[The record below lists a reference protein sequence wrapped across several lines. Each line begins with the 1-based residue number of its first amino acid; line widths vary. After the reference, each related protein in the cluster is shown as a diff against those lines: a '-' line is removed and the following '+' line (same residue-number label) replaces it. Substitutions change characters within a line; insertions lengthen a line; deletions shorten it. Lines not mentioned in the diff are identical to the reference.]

1 MAAGVNRFI
10 FSEGAVTLNDEQA
23 RIVRQPPS
31 QNLRILAS
39 AGSGKTTTLTTRIA
53 HLLTHCDARP
63 EQIVLLTFT
72 HNAATVMKGRLEN
85 LVGPKR
91 ILCGTFH
98 ALSQQILRDH
108 SPEALNDLYHVDE
121 LPLKALDFLAT
132 PDGKAWTNTLKWI
145 FIDEYQDIN
154 DTQYNFIRAL
164 HHPGATVTIVGD
176 DAQNIYSWRGS
187 CVDYIL
193 NFHKKFPEVADFQL
207 STNYRSSAAIV
218 AVANSIMRYIPTL
231 PYKELMCPSP
241 TAEQGARPEVLY
253 FARTAEER
261 DHVTEAA
268 AKAVHT
274 GSTVILSKF
283 NSVLYTYEA
292 ALMRLG
298 VRVRF
303 VQGEESLHQKP
314 GAPPT
319 VFLSTFHGSKGL
331 EWDHVF
337 LVRMNDEVFP
347 QQKDED
353 SVLQERRLFYVAVT
367 RARRTLTI
375 TYSRNNKSLS
385 RFVREVHRPLLQ
397 WRGLPNFELSSL
409 SAAITPVSVNEWVNY
424 LSGED
429 YRTIKFL
436 DVLPRSLRDL
446 SLQQQQSQS
455 QQQQP
460 QSTSNPT
467 AWVTPYWWVEQGM
480 ATEFFDFL
488 RAYWQREV
496 AIQRPESGGFWD
508 RDAQQLIWTIKI
520 AAEDAAIFEAH
531 RDLIESLAARFFG
544 STTPGDA
551 PPHIY
556 YTEII
561 TAMGAAAAKIEQT
574 ELIRIIQIVHK
585 MRTVLYNLR
594 QAYIT
599 LADFRFA
606 PIRHAPPQESR
617 CELIE
622 AWRFYTS
629 GAKLT
634 RPQPTRDELGA
645 IYKIGLC
652 RALGEGRSGVL
663 MSLPGEREW
672 SRCRDFLGLFHDKIH
687 GILDAAKGQPVLCRV
702 TADLVEGVKA
712 EADMLIGETAWFFV
726 SGDAPSELQRLEQLL
741 VILLTVHALRMAGHR
756 VTRVCLFQLIT
767 GLSLE
772 WSVADWHPKSAAL
785 LTAFVQARVGHTAAS
800 EV

>member
-23 RIVRQPPS
+23 RIVRQAPD

-53 HLLTHCDARP
+53 HLLTHCDAKP

-108 SPEALNDLYHVDE
+108 QPDALSDLYHVDE
-121 LPLKALDFLAT
+121 LPLKALDFLASAE
-132 PDGKAWTNTLKWI
+132 GKAWARTVKWI

-193 NFHKKFPEVADFQL
+193 NFHKRFPEVADFQL

-218 AVANSIMRYIPTL
+218 AIANSIMRYIPTL

-241 TAEQGARPEVLY
+241 TAEQGARPEVLF

-261 DHVTEAA
+261 DHITEAA
-268 AKAVHT
+268 VKAVAT
-274 GSTVILSKF
+274 GTTVILSKF

-292 ALMRLG
+292 ALMRMG

-375 TYSRNNKSLS
+375 SYSRNSKSLS

-397 WRGLPNFELSSL
+397 WRGLPQFELSTL
-409 SAAITPVSVNEWVNY
+409 SSAITPVSVSEWVNY

-446 SLQQQQSQS
+446 QAIGQQ

-460 QSTSNPT
+460 QPQSTTNPT

-480 ATEFFDFL
+480 ASEFFDFL
-488 RAYWQREV
+488 RAYWQRELGV
-496 AIQRPESGGFWD
+496 SRPESGGFWD

-520 AAEDAAIFEAH
+520 AAEDAAVFETH
-531 RDLIESLAARFFG
+531 RDLIEMLAHRFFG
-544 STTPGDA
+544 ATPPGDA

-556 YTEII
+556 YTEVIA
-561 TAMGAAAAKIEQT
+561 AMGAAATKLEQT

-594 QAYIT
+594 QAHIT

-622 AWRFYTS
+622 AWRSYTS
-629 GAKLT
+629 GVKLT
-634 RPQPTRDELGA
+634 QPQPSRDELGA

-672 SRCRDFLGLFHDKIH
+672 SRCRDFLSMFHDKIH
-687 GILDAAKGQPVLCRV
+687 AVLDAAKGQPILCRV
-702 TADLVEGVKA
+702 IADLVDGVKA
-712 EADMLIGETAWFFV
+712 EADMLVGETAWFFV
-726 SGDAPSELQRLEQLL
+726 SGDNPTELQRLDRMLT
-741 VILLTVHALRMAGHR
+741 ILLTVHALRLAGHR

-767 GLSLE
+767 GLSLD
-772 WSVADWHPKSAAL
+772 WSVEAWQPKSAAL
-785 LTAFVQARVGHTAAS
+785 LTAFVQARVQHVAS
-800 EV
+800 SEG

>member
-1 MAAGVNRFI
+1 MANRFV

-23 RIVRQPPS
+23 RIVRQPPD

-53 HLLTHCDARP
+53 HLLTHCDAKP

-108 SPEALNDLYHVDE
+108 QPDALSDLYHVDE

-132 PDGKAWTNTLKWI
+132 KEGKAWAATVKWI

-154 DTQYNFIRAL
+154 DTQYNFIRSL

-193 NFHKKFPEVADFQL
+193 NFHKRFPEVADFQL

-241 TAEQGARPEVLY
+241 TAEQGNRPDVLF

-261 DHVTEAA
+261 DHITEAA
-268 AKAVHT
+268 VKAVT
-274 GSTVILSKF
+274 SGSTVILSKF

-292 ALMRLG
+292 ALMRMG

-367 RARRTLTI
+367 RARKTLTI
-375 TYSRNNKSLS
+375 SYSRNSKSLS

-397 WRGLPNFELSSL
+397 WRGLPQFELSSL
-409 SAAITPVSVNEWVNY
+409 SAAINPTSVSEWVNY

-446 SLQQQQSQS
+446 QAPGLQHAQTIQTASS
-455 QQQQP
+455 P
-460 QSTSNPT
+460 S

-480 ATEFFDFL
+480 ANEFFDFL

-496 AIQRPESGGFWD
+496 GVSRPESGGFWD

-520 AAEDAAIFEAH
+520 AAEDAAVFETH
-531 RDLIESLAARFFG
+531 RDLIEMLAHRFFG
-544 STTPGDA
+544 ATPPGDA

-556 YTEII
+556 YTEVI
-561 TAMGAAAAKIEQT
+561 TAMGAAATKLEQT

-594 QAYIT
+594 QAHIT
-599 LADFRFA
+599 LGDFRFA
-606 PIRHAPPQESR
+606 PIRHAPPQEFR
-617 CELIE
+617 CELID
-622 AWRFYTS
+622 AWRSYTS
-629 GAKLT
+629 GVKLT
-634 RPQPTRDELGA
+634 SPQPSREELGT

-652 RALGEGRSGVL
+652 RALSEGRSGVL

-672 SRCRDFLGLFHDKIH
+672 SRCRDFLGLFHAKVH
-687 GILDAAKGQPVLCRV
+687 SVLDTAKGSPILCRV
-702 TADLVEGVKA
+702 ATELVEGVKA
-712 EADMLIGETAWFFV
+712 EADMLVGETAWFFV
-726 SGDAPSELQRLEQLL
+726 GGDSPSELQRLDRMLT
-741 VILLTVHALRMAGHR
+741 ILLTVHALRLAGHR
-756 VTRVCLFQLIT
+756 VTSVCLFQLIT
-767 GLSLE
+767 GLSLT
-772 WSVADWHPKSAAL
+772 WSIADWQPKSATL
-785 LTAFVQARVGHTAAS
+785 LTAFVQARVQHVAS
-800 EV
+800 SEG

>member
-1 MAAGVNRFI
+1 MANRFV

-23 RIVRQPPS
+23 RIVRQSPD

-53 HLLTHCDARP
+53 HLLTHCDAKP

-72 HNAATVMKGRLEN
+72 HNAATVMKSRLVN

-98 ALSQQILRDH
+98 ALSQQILRDYQ
-108 SPEALNDLYHVDE
+108 PEALTDLYHVDE

-132 PDGKAWTNTLKWI
+132 PDGKAWATTVKWI

-154 DTQYNFIRAL
+154 DTQYNFIRAI

-193 NFHKKFPEVADFQL
+193 NFHKRFPDVADFQL
-207 STNYRSSAAIV
+207 ATNYRSSAAIV

-241 TAEQGARPEVLY
+241 AAIQGNRPEVLF

-261 DHVTEAA
+261 DHITEAA
-268 AKAVHT
+268 FKAVAT
-274 GSTVILSKF
+274 GTTVILSKF

-292 ALMRLG
+292 ALMRMG

-375 TYSRNNKSLS
+375 SYSRNSKSLS
-385 RFVREVHRPLLQ
+385 RFVREVHRPLIQ
-397 WRGLPNFELSSL
+397 WRGLPQFELSSL
-409 SAAITPVSVNEWVNY
+409 SAAIHPTSVSEWVNY

-436 DVLPRSLRDL
+436 DVLPRSLKHL
-446 SLQQQQSQS
+446 TLQTSNEQQQTIQTAQTAISPS
-455 QQQQP
+455 
-460 QSTSNPT
+460 

-480 ATEFFDFL
+480 ASEFFDFL

-496 AIQRPESGGFWD
+496 GCSRPESGGFWD

-520 AAEDAAIFEAH
+520 AAEDAAVFETH
-531 RDLIESLAARFFG
+531 RDLIEGLAHRFFG
-544 STTPGDA
+544 NTTPGDA

-556 YTEII
+556 YTEVI
-561 TAMGAAAAKIEQT
+561 TAMGPAAEKLEQA

-594 QAYIT
+594 QANIT

-606 PIRHAPPQESR
+606 PIRHAPPQEFR
-617 CELIE
+617 CELID
-622 AWRFYTS
+622 AWRSYTS
-629 GAKLT
+629 GTKLT
-634 RPQPTRDELGA
+634 TPQPTRDELGA

-652 RALGEGRSGVL
+652 RALSEGRSGVL

-672 SRCRDFLGLFHDKIH
+672 SRCRDFLTLFHAKVH
-687 GILDAAKGQPVLCRV
+687 AILDTAKSQPILCRV
-702 TADLVEGVKA
+702 ATELVEGVKA
-712 EADMLIGETAWFFV
+712 EADMLVGETAWFFV
-726 SGDAPSELQRLEQLL
+726 GGDAPSELQRLDRMLT
-741 VILLTVHALRMAGHR
+741 ILLTVHALRLAGHR

-772 WSVADWHPKSAAL
+772 WSVVDWQPKSASL
-785 LTAFVQARVGHTAAS
+785 LTAFVQARVGHVAS
-800 EV
+800 SEGH